1 MSIEEYFESQP
12 VIAYLLKNSPDLKLD
27 MAELSQSD
35 ENSDQKNEIIGQ
47 FSYQII
53 LIFKLL

>member
-27 MAELSQSD
+27 MAELS
-35 ENSDQKNEIIGQ
+35 
-47 FSYQII
+47 
-53 LIFKLL
+53 